1 MEYEQRDV
9 SKLTRILFPIVV
21 TFVVG
26 IVAPGGLPLHCL
38 PDVRKSASRMRRSEC
53 TFRNGTEGACEP
65 FSLFFLGLSIAATM
79 SADKFLRPQ
88 TLLVLGLG
96 LVAFVFD
103 TVGGVFFAKF
113 INLFAKKKIN
123 PMIGAAGISAFPMSA
138 RVDSQAWAGRG

>member
-1 MEYEQRDV
+1 M
-9 SKLTRILFPIVV
+9 
-21 TFVVG
+21 VG
-26 IVAPGGLPLHCL
+26 IVAPGGLPLIACL
-38 PDVRKSASRMRRSEC
+38 MFGNLLRECGVLNALSE
-53 TFRNGTEGACEP
+53 TAQKVLANLIT
-65 FSLFFLGLSIAATM
+65 LFLGLSIAATM

-138 RVDSQAWAGRG
+138 RVVHKLGQEEDLSLIHI

>member
-1 MEYEQRDV
+1 MFGNLLRECGVLNALSETAQKV
-9 SKLTRILFPIVV
+9 LANLV
-21 TFVVG
+21 T
-26 IVAPGGLPLHCL
+26 L
-38 PDVRKSASRMRRSEC
+38 
-53 TFRNGTEGACEP
+53 
-65 FSLFFLGLSIAATM
+65 FLGLSIAATM

-123 PMIGAAGISAFPMSA
+123 P
-138 RVDSQAWAGRG
+138 